1 MIKKTVIRITILA
14 SIFIFL
20 LIGGLTYQ
28 LYSKKVVTLAP
39 ELKEISGIEMDK
51 AENFW
56 AINYVSVRS

>member
-1 MIKKTVIRITILA
+1 M
-14 SIFIFL
+14 FL

-39 ELKEISGIEMDK
+39 ELKEISVIEMDK